1 MSSRYRKH
9 RLMALFCAFG
19 FILCLW
25 LGHFSSTT
33 LQVQIGELTVA
44 QNSNPSQLV
53 QKGID
58 SYRLEDFQKAI
69 QLWNEA
75 LKFYSNNPVNEA
87 IVREN
92 LARAYPQVGQTKEA
106 IDNWGQVISLYQRL
120 GSGAP
125 QQDKIN
131 IEEKIA
137 KAKIELAQVYSSIG
151 QPKKAITLLCSF
163 GENGKCP
170 KNDAKQDRQ
179 TKIFQFQFASS
190 IQDTNLKVAV
200 LGSLGDAYRLTG
212 ENDYQEAINYLE
224 EGLKTA
230 PKQKNPYI
238 TSLTNSLGNTYSQQA
253 LLNYRRSLSPVGS
266 RDDTEKFRKSAIC
279 SADKAWSFLQE
290 SRDNAKL
297 QEDKRGQIQAI
308 LSLSNLYKKF
318 DEIQKDTGAINFDC
332 EEDSFQTNIK
342 FKDAKEA
349 DVQSLLDNATGLIK
363 ELPNNRTKI
372 YTTVNFINLRK
383 DKARCIPENFDQQAQ
398 ELLDNAVDIAK
409 TFKDNRAKSFAL
421 GEKGNIYECRQEYAN
436 AIDFTEQART
446 AAEKGKSLDSLYL
459 WEWQTGRI
467 LRDQKKTEEAIKA
480 YEQAI
485 STLEGS
491 SRSDILTANRDIQFD
506 FRDTVEVIYR
516 DLVAMKLGLINS
528 IETSSKSVNHKNS
541 ESNFNSILKTIDSLK
556 LAELQNY
563 FGDNCNLVALNQGRD
578 NLQNAKT
585 EGLLRVSNQSKQY
598 VDRTAFIST
607 FILEDETA
615 VILTLP
621 NGQPQISLYHKKRQ
635 EVENEINEFRRN
647 IQSTRGRAIFNDK
660 LASNIY
666 NWIIR
671 DFEILQKT
679 NDENNIDTIVFIQD
693 GILRNVPMAALYDSK
708 NKQFL
713 IERYAI
719 AVIPSFS
726 LTKPELMNRKNLRTL
741 ALGLSQE
748 ATVDGKLFKA
758 LPNVIEEI
766 KGVLQKVSGQKLL
779 DKDFT
784 ANKLEQELERNSYS
798 IIHVATHGQFG
809 IRPEDTF
816 IVTGDNNKVTA
827 DNNKVTGNKN
837 KITFNELDK
846 IIRQFNRNTEAL
858 ELLALTACETATGDS
873 RSTLGLG
880 GVAVQA
886 GAKSALASLWV
897 IDDGIAAKVAVDFYD
912 ELLRNTNVSKAKALQ
927 SVLVKFIKKEKA
939 DGNDDLYSHPKYW
952 SPFVII
958 GNWL

>member
-25 LGHFSSTT
+25 LGHFSSTS

-75 LKFYSNNPVNEA
+75 LKFYNNNPVNEA

-106 IDNWGQVISLYQRL
+106 IDNWGQVISIYQRL
-120 GSGAP
+120 KNAAP

-137 KAKIELAQVYSSIG
+137 KAKTELAQVYSSIG
-151 QPKKAITLLCSF
+151 QPKKAITLLYSLDK
-163 GENGKCP
+163 NGNCAKEDEQ
-170 KNDAKQDRQ
+170 KN
-179 TKIFQFQFASS
+179 TVFQCVPD
-190 IQDTNLKVAV
+190 IQDTNLKIAV

-212 ENDYQEAINYLE
+212 DNDYQKAIYYLE
-224 EGLKTA
+224 EGLKA
-230 PKQKNPYI
+230 ARKQNNVYI

-266 RDDTEKFRKSAIC
+266 DDDTEKFKKSAIC

-290 SRDNAKL
+290 SRNNAKL

-308 LSLSNLYKKF
+308 LSLSNVYKKF
-318 DEIQKDTGAINFDC
+318 DEIQKETGVINFDC

-372 YTTVNFINLRK
+372 YTTVNFINLQK
-383 DKARCIPENFDQQAQ
+383 DKARCIPENFEKQAE
-398 ELLDNAVDIAK
+398 ELIDNAVDIAK
-409 TFKDNRAKSFAL
+409 TLKDNRAKSFAL

-436 AIDFTEQART
+436 AIDFTEQARV

-491 SRSDILTANRDIQFD
+491 SRSDILTANKDIQFD

-516 DLVAMKLGLINS
+516 DLVAMKLSLNNP
-528 IETSSKSVNHKNS
+528 IEASAKSSDSGNNQT
-541 ESNFNSILKTIDSLK
+541 NFLSILKTIDSLK

-585 EGLLRVSNQSKQY
+585 EGLLRVSKQSKQY
-598 VDRTAFIST
+598 VDKTAFINT
-607 FILEDETA
+607 FILEEKTA
-615 VILTLP
+615 IILTLP
-621 NGQPQISLYHKKRQ
+621 DGQRQLRWYPKKRK

-647 IQSTRGRAIFNDK
+647 IQTSRGRGIFNYD
-660 LASNIY
+660 LSNNIY
-666 NWIIR
+666 NWIIGK
-671 DFEILQKT
+671 FEILQKT
-679 NDENNIDTIVFIQD
+679 NDENNIDTLVFIQD

-708 NKQFL
+708 NQQFL

-719 AVIPSFS
+719 AVIPNFS
-726 LTKPELMNRKNLRTL
+726 LTKPELINRKNLRVL

-766 KGVLQKVSGQKLL
+766 KGVLQKVSGKKLL
-779 DKDFT
+779 DKDFKG
-784 ANKLEQELERNSYS
+784 NKLEQELERNFYS

-816 IVTGDNNKVTA
+816 IVTGDNNK
-827 DNNKVTGNKN
+827 
-837 KITFNELDK
+837 ITFNELDK
-846 IIRQFNRNTEAL
+846 IIRKFNRNTEAL
-858 ELLALTACETATGDS
+858 ELLALTACETATGDN

-897 IDDGIAAKVAVDFYD
+897 INDGIAAKVAVDFYD
-912 ELLRNTNVSKAKALQ
+912 ELLRNSNVSKAKALQ

-939 DGNDDLYSHPKYW
+939 DENDDLYNHPKYW